1 MSKAFFKTSNN
12 LFKIYSTFFI
22 TSKSMKTL
30 YFYTFANL
38 RCHMMHQRANHSE
51 TDFVTD
57 DFRHDERSNAR
68 LL

>member
-1 MSKAFFKTSNN
+1 
-12 LFKIYSTFFI
+12 
-22 TSKSMKTL
+22 MKTL